1 MKTNDDL
8 NASNSIKLPLLLCRG
23 TRNCM
28 NVVHSTFNRMFDC
41 LIIALPIEQD
51 DLMWLLPIIILPTRE
66 EEYPGDTEEV
76 RLQYL
81 VPRSP
86 ITDTITVKFST
97 LDLINILN
105 V

>member
-1 MKTNDDL
+1 MKTNEDL
-8 NASNSIKLPLLLCRG
+8 NASNSIKFPLLLCRG
-23 TRNCM
+23 TRTCM

-66 EEYPGDTEEV
+66 EKKPNNTEEV

-81 VPRSP
+81 VPGLP
-86 ITDTITVKFST
+86 ITNTITAKFST